1 MSSLI
6 DSPMATSSTASTD
19 QTQSTIV
26 DPEGSMDESLSER
39 GSRASVASR
48 NGLSLPEISMYSKE
62 SHITNWLGDHD
73 YGKEDVEIMQI
84 FEQRLA
90 SLSGGGMESPLINEL
105 DGTIE
110 LDHFCL
116 DSMPW

>member
-19 QTQSTIV
+19 LTQSSIV
-26 DPEGSMDESLSER
+26 DPEGSIDESLSER
-39 GSRASVASR
+39 GSRTSVASR

-90 SLSGGGMESPLINEL
+90 SLSGGGTESPLINEL

-110 LDHFCL
+110 LDTFCL